1 MSPRSARFIVER
13 VLRRVHGGTLII
25 EDPTGV
31 QRRYGTGSPE
41 AVIRMRSE
49 SVWTAFFG
57 GSIALADAYAD
68 GLWDSPDPVALVRIA
83 ARNMPALDR
92 VRRTTAPVLRPVE
105 VFRSLYRP
113 RGRGQRRR
121 DVAAHYDLGN
131 AMFERMLDPT
141 MTYSCAFFS
150 ESDMSLEQA
159 QIAKLERVCEK
170 LDLGPD
176 DRVLEIGT
184 GWGSFA
190 LHAAAT
196 RGCHVTTTTIS
207 GEQYDYVCERI
218 LEEGLADRV
227 TVLPEDFRDLEGRYD
242 KLVSIEMI
250 EAVGWQNLGLFLAR
264 CSDLLKPEGVMLLQA
279 IAIDDRAYEV
289 EKATRSFIKE
299 YIFPGGS
306 LPSLAAMTRALA
318 RRTDLQTLDVE
329 DITEHYIETLQH
341 WRRRFVTHSEEL
353 EAMGYDDRFKRIWT
367 LYLAYCEGGFA
378 ERRITDLQLLLGK
391 PGFQFSS
398 VRDRL
403 SEKAAA

>member
-1 MSPRSARFIVER
+1 MSPRFARAIVNL
-13 VLRRVHGGTLII
+13 VLRRLNGGTLII
-25 EDPTGV
+25 EDPTGA
-31 QRRYGTGSPE
+31 QRSYGTGSPV
-41 AVIRMRSE
+41 AVMRMGSE
-49 SVWTAFFG
+49 CVWMAFFG
-57 GSIALADAYAD
+57 GSVGLAEAYAD
-68 GLWDSPDPVALVRIA
+68 GLWESPDPVELVRIA

-92 VRRTTAPVLRPVE
+92 VRRIAAPALRPVE
-105 VFRSLYRP
+105 VCRSLYRP
-113 RGRGQRRR
+113 RGRRQRRR
-121 DVAAHYDLGN
+121 DIAAHYDLGN
-131 AMFERMLDPT
+131 AMFSRMLDPT
-141 MTYSCAFFS
+141 MTYSCAFFA
-150 ESDMSLEQA
+150 ERGMSLEEA

-207 GEQYDYVCERI
+207 REQYDYVCDRVS
-218 LEEGLADRV
+218 EEGLADRI
-227 TVLPEDFRDLEGRYD
+227 TVLAEDFRDLGGRYD

-250 EAVGWQNLGLFLAR
+250 EAVGWQNLGAFLAG
-264 CSDLLKPEGVMLLQA
+264 CSDLLKPGGVMLLQA

-306 LPSLAAMTRALA
+306 LPSLAAMTRSLA

-341 WRRRFVTHSEEL
+341 WRRRFVASSVEL
-353 EAMGYDDRFKRIWT
+353 EANGYDDRFKRIWT
-367 LYLAYCEGGFA
+367 LYLAYCEGGFV

-391 PGFQFSS
+391 PGVQFSA
-398 VRDRL
+398 VRDR
-403 SEKAAA
+403 SSQRAVA

>member
-1 MSPRSARFIVER
+1 MNSRFARLIVGF
-13 VLRRVHGGTLII
+13 VLRRLHSGTLTI
-25 EDPTGV
+25 EEPDGV
-31 QRRYGTGSPE
+31 RRTYGSGSPK
-41 AVIRMRSE
+41 AVMRMHSE
-49 SVWTAFFG
+49 SVWSAFFG

-83 ARNMPALDR
+83 ARNMPGLDR
-92 VRRTTAPVLRPVE
+92 VRRVSAPALRPIE
-105 VFRSLYRP
+105 FYRSLVRP
-113 RGRGQRRR
+113 RGRSQRRR
-121 DVAAHYDLGN
+121 DIAAHYDLGN
-131 AMFERMLDPT
+131 AMFSRMLDPT
-141 MTYSCAFFS
+141 MTYSCAFFG
-150 ESDMSLEQA
+150 ERGMSLEEA

-207 GEQYDYVCERI
+207 HEQHEYVRQRVI
-218 LEEGLADRV
+218 EEGLIDRV
-227 TVLPEDFRDLEGRYD
+227 TVLFEDFRDLEGCYD

-250 EAVGWQNLGLFLAR
+250 EAVGWQNLGAFLAR
-264 CSDLLKPEGVMLLQA
+264 CSGLLKSDGVMLLQA
-279 IAIDDRAYEV
+279 ITIDDRAYDV

-306 LPSLAAMTRALA
+306 LPSLAAMTRSLA

-341 WRRRFVTHSEEL
+341 WRRRFVQHADEL
-353 EAMGYDDRFKRIWT
+353 AAIGYDERFKRVWT
-367 LYLAYCEGGFA
+367 LYLAYCEGGFV
-378 ERRITDLQLLLGK
+378 ERRITDLQLLFGK
-391 PGFQFSS
+391 PDLQFGS

-403 SEKAAA
+403 SQAAAA